1 MNNRFII
8 SYAPGNTPI
17 HKLNGA
23 TKVLLFITMTV
34 YIIMTFDVRV
44 MLPMF
49 LICILGIFSMK
60 PNWKPILFMLGFLI
74 VTAGIIGSLM
84 LFLVASDSAVTYV
97 GTHETIV
104 VRFSDSYYLT
114 KELLWYGGA
123 MFFKRL
129 CSFAVAIFFVLSIT
143 PSEIAAGFNKI
154 GMPYKVCT
162 IISLAFR
169 TIPDVAR
176 DFNDIKNS
184 LQMRGVEL
192 DGKRVS
198 LGKKLKQY
206 VLLLVPLIVSS
217 FGKVDNIA
225 NSMDL
230 RGFGKHKKRTWYS
243 EHPPTRAD
251 WIARACIILT
261 VCVIVFYIVYF
272 RNIHQAPFE
281 YWCPW
286 IDQFTGELIAG

>member
-8 SYAPGNTPI
+8 SYAPGNTFI
-17 HKLNGA
+17 HKLNGL
-23 TKVLLFITMTV
+23 TKTLIFITMTV

-44 MLPMF
+44 MLPM
-49 LICILGIFSMK
+49 LLLCIAGVISMK
-60 PNWKPILFMLGFLI
+60 PNWKPILFMLGFLT
-74 VTAGIIGSLM
+74 VTAGIIGSTM
-84 LFLVASDSAVTYV
+84 LFLVASDSALTYV
-97 GTHETIV
+97 GSHETLL
-104 VRFSDSYYLT
+104 VRFSDSLYLT
-114 KELLWYGGA
+114 KELLWYAGA

-143 PSEIAAGFNKI
+143 PSEIAAGFNRI
-154 GMPYKVCT
+154 GLPYKVCN

-176 DFNDIKNS
+176 DFTDIKNS

-198 LGKKLKQY
+198 LGKKIKQY
-206 VLLLVPLIVSS
+206 VLLLVPLIITS

-243 EHPPTRAD
+243 EHPPAKAD
-251 WIARACIILT
+251 WVVRGCIIAV
-261 VCVIVFYIVYF
+261 VCVIIFYIVY
-272 RNIHQAPFE
+272 
-281 YWCPW
+281 C
-286 IDQFTGELIAG
+286 

>member
-1 MNNRFII
+1 MNNRFVI
-8 SYAPGNTPI
+8 SYSPGNTPI
-17 HKLNGA
+17 HKLNGV
-23 TKVLLFITMTV
+23 TKVLIFITMTV
-34 YIIMTFDVRV
+34 YVIMTFDVRV
-44 MLPMF
+44 MIPML
-49 LICILGIFSMK
+49 LICIAGVISMR
-60 PNWKPILFMLGFLI
+60 PNWKPVLFMLGFLT

-84 LFLVASDSAVTYV
+84 LFLVASDSALSYV
-97 GTHETIV
+97 SSHETVLI
-104 VRFSDSYYLT
+104 RFTERIYIS

-123 MFFKRL
+123 MFFKRV

-154 GMPYKVCT
+154 GMPYKICT

-192 DGKRVS
+192 DSKRVS

-206 VLLLVPLIVSS
+206 ILLLVPLIISS

-243 EHPPTRAD
+243 EHPPTRGD
-251 WIARACIILT
+251 WIARGLLVLAAGFII
-261 VCVIVFYIVYF
+261 FYIIYF

-286 IDQFTGELIAG
+286 INQYTGELIVK